1 VPARLLIR
9 GAVVLLCAAGIVTS
23 LIARDSRRTQ
33 ATAFLDYFHDRDAA
47 RAFARLDDAKRL
59 NPDSSI
65 AIAQARLAK
74 GSGYVAILQQAVD
87 REPQNAILW
96 VRLAQHQA
104 NRGDKL
110 GAQQSYQRATQ
121 LDPELPKAG
130 PPPGD

>member
-9 GAVVLLCAAGIVTS
+9 GAVVLLCAAGIVVS
-23 LIARDSRRTQ
+23 VIARDSRETQ
-33 ATAFLDYFHDRDAA
+33 ANVFVAFFHSHDAA
-47 RAFARLDDAKRL
+47 AALRMLHDAKAL

-65 AIAQARLAK
+65 AIAEARLTK
-74 GSGYVAILQQAVD
+74 GPGYVTILQQAVD
-87 REPQNAILW
+87 REPQNAVLW

-110 GAQQSYQRATQ
+110 GAQESYRRATQ
-121 LDPELPKAG
+121 LDLELPKAG

>member
-1 VPARLLIR
+1 V
-9 GAVVLLCAAGIVTS
+9 
-23 LIARDSRRTQ
+23 
-33 ATAFLDYFHDRDAA
+33 FLGFFQTHDAA
-47 RAFARLDDAKRL
+47 RALHQLKDARPL

-65 AIAQARLAK
+65 DIAQSRLTS
-74 GSGYVAILQQAVD
+74 GPGYVSILQKAVA
-87 REPQNAILW
+87 REPENAILW

-110 GAQQSYQRATQ
+110 GAQQSYRRAVQ

>member
-1 VPARLLIR
+1 MRRARWPGWTTPR
-9 GAVVLLCAAGIVTS
+9 
-23 LIARDSRRTQ
+23 
-33 ATAFLDYFHDRDAA
+33 
-47 RAFARLDDAKRL
+47 RL

-65 AIAQARLAK
+65 AIAQSRLAK
-74 GSGYVAILQQAVD
+74 GNDYVAILQQAVD